1 MKKAIIFF
9 TRVPLPGLTKTRL
22 IKDFSS
28 QEACRIHEI
37 MLKSIFKS
45 IKETNADVFI
55 YINPIEKKEVLFG
68 LIGENNYYPQI
79 GQNLN
84 EKMKNAIFDVLDLGY
99 DKVIL
104 LGSDLIGID
113 RDYLEN
119 AFELLKDKDIVLG
132 PVEDGGYCLI
142 GMKKKE
148 SSPFEETKLSHG
160 RVLENLIDRIERED
174 LTYGLLK
181 EIFDVDE
188 IDDFYKVTGNKKDI
202 DEFERRVKWARK
214 KWPVQVRNV

>member
-9 TRVPLPGLTKTRL
+9 TRVPIPGQTKTRL
-22 IKDFSS
+22 LKDFSK

-37 MLKSIFKS
+37 ILKSIFNS
-45 IKETNADVFI
+45 ISETKIDTFI
-55 YINPIEKKEVLFG
+55 YINPMEERDILSG
-68 LIGENNYYPQI
+68 LIGENKYYAQQ
-79 GQNLN
+79 GKNLN
-84 EKMKNAIFDVLDLGY
+84 EKMANAIFDVVDLGY
-99 DKVIL
+99 DSVIL

-113 RDYLEN
+113 REYLEE
-119 AFELLKDKDIVLG
+119 AFRVLEEKDIVLG

-148 SSPFEETKLSHG
+148 SSPFEEIKSSHD

-188 IDDFYKVTGNKKDI
+188 IEDFYKVTGNKKDI

-214 KWPVQVRNV
+214 KWQVQVRNV

>member
-9 TRVPLPGLTKTRL
+9 TRVPIPGQTKTRL
-22 IKDFSS
+22 LKDFSK

-37 MLKSIFKS
+37 ILKSIFNS
-45 IKETNADVFI
+45 ISETKIDTFI
-55 YINPIEKKEVLFG
+55 YINPMEERDILSG
-68 LIGENNYYPQI
+68 LIGENKYYAQQ
-79 GQNLN
+79 GKNLN
-84 EKMKNAIFDVLDLGY
+84 EKMANAIFDVVDLGY
-99 DKVIL
+99 DSVIL

-113 RDYLEN
+113 REYLEE
-119 AFELLKDKDIVLG
+119 AFRVLEEKDIVLG

-148 SSPFEETKLSHG
+148 SSPFEEIKSSHD

-188 IDDFYKVTGNKKDI
+188 IEDFYKVTGNKKDI
-202 DEFERRVKWARK
+202 DEFERRVK
-214 KWPVQVRNV
+214 